1 MAEKKTEQIGMEIPL
16 AEMIQTLRTEL
27 QRAQAGSTDSEI
39 LFETQNVE
47 LELQVAVSR
56 RTSGEGG
63 VEFWVVKAGG
73 EYEKTGTTTHVFK
86 LSLTPV
92 MRKSGRRVRVA
103 DESEDPLSKD

>member
-1 MAEKKTEQIGMEIPL
+1 MSSQKHHLDEVPL

-27 QRAQAGSTDSEI
+27 QRAQAGSTDAEI
-39 LFETQNVE
+39 LFKTEKVE

-56 RTSGEGG
+56 KTKGEGG

-73 EYEKTGTTTHVFK
+73 EHERTGATTHTFR

-92 MRKSGRRVRVA
+92 TRGTDRRVRVA
-103 DESEDPLSKD
+103 YESEDPLSRK